1 MGNSLFVV
9 ALGLGTVFA
18 GLIIIIVL
26 CKLMSFFVTLTE
38 NKQSSPAPT
47 VTPVSQSPV
56 TNAPIAD
63 KQPLIAAISAVVAEE
78 LGTDISNIRIH
89 SIKRV

>member
-1 MGNSLFVV
+1 MYSTPFVV
-9 ALGLGTVFA
+9 MLGVGTVFV
-18 GLIIIIVL
+18 GLAMIIIL
-26 CKLMSFFVTLTE
+26 CKLMSFFIGMLEKKAPEAAVA
-38 NKQSSPAPT
+38 PAA
-47 VTPVSQSPV
+47 PVNTAIP
-56 TNAPIAD
+56 D